1 MYRAIGIIPARM
13 ESTRFPGKP
22 LAPIAGNPM
31 LRHVCDAVSRSRTL
45 YPHSVAS
52 DSPEI
57 IEACKAWGV
66 PTIPT
71 SRSCLTGTERVH
83 DALRHLSNRE
93 GDIVVNVQ
101 GDEPTIRPES
111 LDALVETFA
120 DTRVNIA
127 SLYYCP
133 VQASDIGDRNRVKV
147 LVGADGNALFFT
159 RTATAPLWRL
169 YGVHVGV
176 YAYRR
181 DVLTRLVRLPQSGD
195 LEQVAWMQNGYG
207 IRMVETGYETAAVDA
222 PEDVER
228 VEEIIRRQGIIAPA
242 QCTRA

>member
-22 LAPIAGNPM
+22 LAEIAGRPM
-31 LRHVCDAVSRSRTL
+31 LWHVCKNVAQSKMI
-45 YPHSVAS
+45 YPHYVAT

-57 IEACKAWGV
+57 IEACASWGV
-66 PTIPT
+66 GTIPT
-71 SRSCLTGTERVH
+71 ARSCRTGTERVH
-83 DALRHLSNRE
+83 DAMRQLSDRE
-93 GDIVVNVQ
+93 GDIIVNIQ

-111 LDALVETFA
+111 LDALTEAFA
-120 DTRVNIA
+120 DTRVKIA

-147 LVGADGNALFFT
+147 LVDGSGDALFFT

-181 DVLTRLVRLPQSGD
+181 EILSKLVKLPQSGD
-195 LEQVAWMQNGYG
+195 LEQVVWMQSGYA
-207 IRMVETGYETAAVDA
+207 IRMVETGYATASVDA
-222 PEDVER
+222 PEDVAR
-228 VEEIIRRQGIIAPA
+228 VEEIILR
-242 QCTRA
+242 